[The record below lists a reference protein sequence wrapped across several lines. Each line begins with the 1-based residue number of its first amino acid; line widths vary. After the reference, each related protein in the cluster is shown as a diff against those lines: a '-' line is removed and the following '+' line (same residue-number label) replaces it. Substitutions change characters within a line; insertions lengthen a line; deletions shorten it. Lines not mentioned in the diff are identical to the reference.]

1 MTTLCDP
8 LSHQMDIDSYDLPE
22 WTGRCKKCGADL
34 TYKWGYNQDQV
45 DKSDAYFNSSRG
57 QKYLNYDIGTMS
69 DYQINSIFGIL
80 SDVDNDYELIKGVF
94 IIPYTSVT
102 IIALKDGVQ
111 TTTTDIFNP
120 KYEQLKSKDNQF
132 GNHTSQGFRDYT
144 GQTYDQ
150 FNKAWQKVVRN
161 DSWLKKTYSGS
172 WNAINIKRVAD
183 KFRPRK
189 V

>member
-8 LSHQMDIDSYDLPE
+8 LSHKMDIDEHDIPL
-22 WTGRCKKCGADL
+22 WKGRCTKCDADL
-34 TYKWGYNQDQV
+34 IYKWGYDEDQY
-45 DKSDAYFNSSRG
+45 DKADAYFNSSRG
-57 QKYLNYDIGTMS
+57 QKYLNYDLGSMS
-69 DYQINSIFGIL
+69 DYQIDSIFAVL
-80 SDVDNDYELIKGVF
+80 SDVDNDFELEKGVF

-111 TTTTDIFNP
+111 TTTTDILNP
-120 KYEQLKSKDNQF
+120 TYNQLKSKDNQF
-132 GNHTSQGFRDYT
+132 GDHTSHGFREAY
-144 GQTYDQ
+144 GQTDDQ